1 MGLEDE
7 VQGEASMVNSEELYW
22 LIEALPDTQLP
33 RIKSLL
39 DPLVH
44 HNQRPSPSY
53 WRWGIQAIR

>member
-22 LIEALPDTQLP
+22 LIDALPDTQLP

-39 DPLVH
+39 EPLVH
-44 HNQRPSPSY
+44 HNQTAVAELLAL
-53 WRWGIQAIR
+53 G